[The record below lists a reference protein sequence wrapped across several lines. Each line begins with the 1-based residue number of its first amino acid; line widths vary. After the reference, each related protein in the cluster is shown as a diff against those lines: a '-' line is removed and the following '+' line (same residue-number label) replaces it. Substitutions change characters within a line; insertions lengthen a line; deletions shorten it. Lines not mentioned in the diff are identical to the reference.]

1 MDTGAGEIVLL
12 LGARREIGL
21 CLGAPGDDLE
31 TVALAPEVEF
41 TVHGVAALDAAWLV
55 AFIVGIDSDSV
66 GRLVPPHPDNP
77 DCPELIVDA
86 VRFGV

>member
-1 MDTGAGEIVLL
+1 
-12 LGARREIGL
+12 
-21 CLGAPGDDLE
+21 
-31 TVALAPEVEF
+31 
-41 TVHGVAALDAAWLV
+41 V
-55 AFIVGIDSDSV
+55 AFMVGIDSDSV